1 MTFTSMNNRIKII
14 AIYILVVLP
23 MMVLTACAAHFAD
36 YRLACLI
43 SSITLIM
50 SYIAMIKIR
59 IPPYCQQYFIAMPCS
74 KPKMIFHRALF
85 ALRQPYSIAFVGI
98 PLIAIFTAPLP
109 VIHKI
114 IAALLWLA
122 HCAAIT
128 AACVFFENLYSNKAN
143 AMRGA
148 LQYLFYVAIICPP
161 LIANSRGT
169 DEFLLFSPLWWGLS
183 IIAVTA
189 AIIAYPFAKRWVF

>member
-1 MTFTSMNNRIKII
+1 MNNRIKII
-14 AIYILVVLP
+14 AIYITVVLP

-43 SSITLIM
+43 SSVMLIM
-50 SYIAMIKIR
+50 SYIAMLKFR
-59 IPPYCQQYFIAMPCS
+59 TTPYCQQYFIIMPCS
-74 KPKMIFHRALF
+74 KLKMIVHRALF
-85 ALRQPYSIAFVGI
+85 ALNQLYGI
-98 PLIAIFTAPLP
+98 VFIVVPLVAILTAQLP
-109 VIHKI
+109 VIHKT

-128 AACVFFENLYSNKAN
+128 AACVFFENMYSNKAN

-161 LIANSRGT
+161 LIAHGKGT
-169 DEFLLFSPLWWGLS
+169 DEFLVFSPLWWGLS
-183 IIAVTA
+183 IIMAA
-189 AIIAYPFAKRWVF
+189 SAIISFPFAKRWIL